1 MTETAGTE
9 PADDPAPAKTGGRQ
23 YEVGYC
29 RPPLA
34 TRFRPG
40 QSGNPR
46 GRPKG
51 ARNLRTVVAA
61 AARELVDIK
70 ENNRPRRI
78 TKLEAA
84 VKQLA
89 NRAAQ
94 GQERATQISST
105 SSTPTRAARRRGRT
119 LGKTTRRMADSSADP
134 RVIAVSE
141 PVPTAGVAEAGGSP
155 RPFVRLAG
163 DCRRASAAG

>member
-1 MTETAGTE
+1 MPEKDTDN
-9 PADDPAPAKTGGRQ
+9 PAQAATGGPR
-23 YEVGYC
+23 YTVGYC

-40 QSGNPR
+40 QSGNPK

-51 ARNLRTVVAA
+51 SRNLRTVVAA
-61 AARELVDIK
+61 VAAELVEIK
-70 ENNRPRRI
+70 ENDRPRRI

-94 GQERATQISST
+94 GQERATKNFLDLLDTLESRPQPPEAESFGEAD
-105 SSTPTRAARRRGRT
+105 AA
-119 LGKTTRRMADSSADP
+119 
-134 RVIAVSE
+134 VIAE
-141 PVPTAGVAEAGGSP
+141 L
-155 RPFVRLAG
+155 VR
-163 DCRRASAAG
+163 RIRASSP